1 MDSIEKEK
9 KNKWE
14 FSENEVKVWYL
25 SEGQFD
31 APLFRNVWMLY
42 TCTAVTTRNSLLQ
55 YFKDDKASTGSK
67 QLLRQILLQLKFNRN
82 ILL

>member
-31 APLFRNVWMLY
+31 APF
-42 TCTAVTTRNSLLQ
+42 
-55 YFKDDKASTGSK
+55 
-67 QLLRQILLQLKFNRN
+67 I
-82 ILL
+82 